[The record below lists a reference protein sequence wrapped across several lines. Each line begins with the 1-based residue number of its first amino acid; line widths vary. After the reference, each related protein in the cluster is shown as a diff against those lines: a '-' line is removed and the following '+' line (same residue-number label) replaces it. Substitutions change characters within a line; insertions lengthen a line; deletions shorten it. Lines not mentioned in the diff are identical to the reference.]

1 MVRPVAITKMPTSIP
16 IEQRPAPNGF
26 TLVEMLVVIFLLGLA
41 SATVVLMLPGSDSTV
56 RNDAER
62 LAARIAGARDE
73 AVMQA
78 RPVAVWTRASGYGF
92 EQRFEGQWRAHT
104 DGAFKVRNFDNGT
117 RIAGAAQKRIV
128 FDATGLP
135 SSPAEI
141 QLINGEG
148 SSRITVTASGEVA
161 VAR

>member
-1 MVRPVAITKMPTSIP
+1 MARPVAIMKMPTFIP
-16 IEQRPAPNGF
+16 TEQRPAPNGF

-41 SATVVLMLPGSDSTV
+41 SAAVVLMLPGGDSTV
-56 RNDAER
+56 RSDAER
-62 LAARIAGARDE
+62 LAARIAAARDE

-92 EQRFEGQWRAHT
+92 EQRFDGQWRAHPDT
-104 DGAFKVRNFDNGT
+104 AFKDRNFDNGT
-117 RIAGAAQKRIV
+117 RIMGAAQSRIL

-135 SSPAEI
+135 SSPAKIE
-141 QLINGEG
+141 LTNGEG
-148 SSRITVTASGEVA
+148 RSLVSISASGEVA

>member
-1 MVRPVAITKMPTSIP
+1 MKMPISIP
-16 IEQRPAPNGF
+16 TEQRPTPNGF

-41 SATVVLMLPGSDSTV
+41 SAAVVLMLPSSDSTV

-62 LAARIAGARDE
+62 LAARIAAARDE
-73 AVMQA
+73 SVMQA

-92 EQRFEGQWRAHT
+92 EQRYDGQWRAHPDT
-104 DGAFKVRNFDNGT
+104 AFKGRNFDNGT
-117 RIAGAAQKRIV
+117 RILGAAPNRIL

-135 SSPAEI
+135 SSPAKIE
-141 QLINGEG
+141 LTNGEG
-148 SSRITVTASGEVA
+148 RSLVSISASGEVA

>member
-1 MVRPVAITKMPTSIP
+1 MARPVAIMKMPTSIP
-16 IEQRPAPNGF
+16 TDHKAKANGF

-41 SATVVLMLPGSDSTV
+41 SAAVVLMLPGSDSTV

-62 LAARIAGARDE
+62 LAARIAAARDE

-78 RPVAVWTRASGYGF
+78 RPIAIWTRASGYGF
-92 EQRFEGQWRAHT
+92 EQRFEGQWRAHP
-104 DGAFKVRNFDNGT
+104 DAAFKDRNFDSGT
-117 RIAGAAQKRIV
+117 RILGAAQNRIL

-135 SSPAEI
+135 SSPAKIE
-141 QLINGEG
+141 LTNDEG
-148 SSRITVTASGEVA
+148 RSLVSVSASGEVV

>member
-1 MVRPVAITKMPTSIP
+1 MAHLAAKMKMPTSIP
-16 IEQRPAPNGF
+16 TERHRAANGF

-41 SATVVLMLPGSDSTV
+41 SAAVVLMLPGGDSGA

-62 LAARIAGARDE
+62 FAARIAAARDE

-78 RPVAVWTRASGYGF
+78 RPVVIWTRASGYGF
-92 EQRFEGQWRAHT
+92 ELRQEGQWRAHP
-104 DGAFKVRNFDNGT
+104 DAAFKAHIFDNGT
-117 RIAGAAQKRIV
+117 RIAGAAQNRIL

-135 SSPAEI
+135 SAPAEI
-141 QLINGEG
+141 ELQNAEG
-148 SSRITVTASGEVA
+148 RSRVEVSASGEVA

>member
-1 MVRPVAITKMPTSIP
+1 MACRVATMKMPISIP
-16 IEQRPAPNGF
+16 TENKLAPNGF

-41 SATVVLMLPGSDSTV
+41 SAAVVLMLPGGDSTV

-62 LAARIAGARDE
+62 LAARLAAARDE

-92 EQRFEGQWRAHT
+92 EQRFEGQWRAHP
-104 DGAFKVRNFDNGT
+104 DAAFKARNFDNGT
-117 RIAGAAQKRIV
+117 FIAGTAQNRIV

-141 QLINGEG
+141 DLMNGEG
-148 SSRITVTASGEVA
+148 RSRISVSASGEVA

>member
-1 MVRPVAITKMPTSIP
+1 MARPVAIMKMPTSIP
-16 IEQRPAPNGF
+16 IEHRPEANGF
-26 TLVEMLVVIFLLGLA
+26 TLVEMLVVIFLLGLV
-41 SATVVLMLPGSDSTV
+41 SAAVVLMLPGSDSTV

-62 LAARIAGARDE
+62 LAARIAAARDE

-92 EQRFEGQWRAHT
+92 EQRFDGQWRAHP
-104 DGAFKVRNFDNGT
+104 DAAFKARNLDNGT

-135 SSPAEI
+135 SAPAQI
-141 QLINGEG
+141 DLVNGEG
-148 SSRITVTASGEVA
+148 RSRISVTASGEVA

>member
-1 MVRPVAITKMPTSIP
+1 MPTSIP
-16 IEQRPAPNGF
+16 TELRPAPNGF

-92 EQRFEGQWRAHT
+92 EQRFEGQWRAHP
-104 DGAFKVRNFDNGT
+104 DAAFKARNFDDGT
-117 RIAGAAQKRIV
+117 RISGAAQKRLV
-128 FDATGLP
+128 FDTTGLP
-135 SSPAEI
+135 SAPADI
-141 QLINGEG
+141 ALVNGEG
-148 SSRITVTASGEVA
+148 RSRVSVSASGEVA

>member
-1 MVRPVAITKMPTSIP
+1 MKMPTSIP
-16 IEQRPAPNGF
+16 TEQRPAPNGF

-41 SATVVLMLPGSDSTV
+41 SAAVVLMLPSSDSTV

-62 LAARIAGARDE
+62 LAARIAAARDE

-78 RPVAVWTRASGYGF
+78 FPVAVWTRASGYGF
-92 EQRFEGQWRAHT
+92 EQRFDGQWRAHP
-104 DGAFKVRNFDNGT
+104 DAAFKARNFDNGT
-117 RIAGAAQKRIV
+117 RIMGAAQNRIL

-135 SSPAEI
+135 SSPAKIE
-141 QLINGEG
+141 LTNGEG
-148 SSRITVTASGEVA
+148 RSLVSVSASGEVA

>member
-1 MVRPVAITKMPTSIP
+1 MARPVAIMKMPTSIP
-16 IEQRPAPNGF
+16 TEHRPEANGF

-41 SATVVLMLPGSDSTV
+41 SAAVVLMLPGGDSTV

-62 LAARIAGARDE
+62 LAARIAAARDE

-92 EQRFEGQWRAHT
+92 EQRFDGQWRTHPDAT
-104 DGAFKVRNFDNGT
+104 FKARNFDDGT
-117 RIAGAAQKRIV
+117 RIAGAAQKRIL

-141 QLINGEG
+141 DLVNGEG
-148 SSRITVTASGEVA
+148 RSRVSVSASGEVA

>member
-1 MVRPVAITKMPTSIP
+1 MARPVAIMKMPTSIP
-16 IEQRPAPNGF
+16 TEHRPEANGF

-41 SATVVLMLPGSDSTV
+41 SAAVVLMLPGGDSTV

-62 LAARIAGARDE
+62 LAARIAAD
-73 AVMQA
+73 
-78 RPVAVWTRASGYGF
+78 
-92 EQRFEGQWRAHT
+92 GQWRTHPDAT
-104 DGAFKVRNFDNGT
+104 FKARNFDDGT
-117 RIAGAAQKRIV
+117 RIAGAAQKRIL

-141 QLINGEG
+141 DLVNGEG
-148 SSRITVTASGEVA
+148 RSRVSVSASGEVA

>member
-1 MVRPVAITKMPTSIP
+1 MARLAAIMKMPTSIP
-16 IEQRPAPNGF
+16 TEPRHLRNGF

-41 SATVVLMLPGSDSTV
+41 SAAVVLMLPGGESGV

-62 LAARIAGARDE
+62 FAARIAAARDE

-92 EQRFEGQWRAHT
+92 ELRQDGQWRAHP
-104 DGAFKVRNFDNGT
+104 DAAFKAYSFDNGT
-117 RIAGAAQKRIV
+117 RIAGAAQGRIIY
-128 FDATGLP
+128 DATGLP
-135 SSPAEI
+135 SAPAEI
-141 QLINGEG
+141 ELVNEEG
-148 SSRITVTASGEVA
+148 RSRILVSASGEVA

>member
-1 MVRPVAITKMPTSIP
+1 MKMPTSIP
-16 IEQRPAPNGF
+16 TDHKAKANGF

-41 SATVVLMLPGSDSTV
+41 SAAVVLMLPGSDSTV

-62 LAARIAGARDE
+62 LAARIAAARDE

-78 RPVAVWTRASGYGF
+78 RPAAVWTRASGYGF
-92 EQRFEGQWRAHT
+92 EQRFDGQWRAHP
-104 DGAFKVRNFDNGT
+104 DVVFAARNFDNGT
-117 RIAGAAQKRIV
+117 RIGGAAQKRIV

-135 SSPAEI
+135 SAPAEI
-141 QLINGEG
+141 DLVNGEG
-148 SSRITVTASGEVA
+148 RSLVSVSASGEVA